1 MKITLDRIPNTLV
14 IAEEKNWKYNN
25 KNYSKWNKGE
35 GVKESISELQDIFN
49 WPNTCITVPKIEGGK
64 KILMKWLL
72 KIFKFQE
79 NYKITFMRSS
89 TNIQVQTTWRKPN
102 QDMLL

>member
-35 GVKESISELQDIFN
+35 GVKESISELQDIFS

-64 KILMKWLL
+64 KNFDEMIVKS
-72 KIFKFQE
+72 FQISG
-79 NYKITFMRSS
+79 K
-89 TNIQVQTTWRKPN
+89 
-102 QDMLL
+102 L